1 MLYILTLI
9 QSVNDAKELLN
20 TKEVTI
26 AGVLLFIIM
35 LLLSA
40 LIFIFKKY
48 DSSVRERLQEQK
60 DFTKDLL
67 SITEKTETTIKQIN
81 ELLKIQR

>member
-26 AGVLLFIIM
+26 IGVLLFIIM

-48 DSSVRERLQEQK
+48 DSSVKERLQEQK